1 MPYVHPG
8 SYGSLG
14 SHGSYNDGLG
24 LGSSYGSYGDSNNFH
39 AFYSPAGPSGM
50 NVYAHSGMS
59 ILGNSPD
66 TRRIMQLPHGSGIG
80 FSPGNFAPMS
90 LGSSPSQFTPPS
102 SYGQISAG
110 SPGHYGPPSPVR
122 GNSQGSP
129 LGKMASGS
137 HYNRRKNWAYYG
149 NFQSQETVSSSNCQG
164 NVADINTFGQ
174 PEGNSSVFVG
184 SPSHRH
190 PTLCASTWRQQQGG
204 RSVTSGYPS
213 SHMHTVHGSAYEK
226 PEASNSLPDPGDW
239 DPNYRYACKSSNVLC
254 YFS

>member
-1 MPYVHPG
+1 MPNNSPHYQFMSYVHPG

-24 LGSSYGSYGDSNNFH
+24 LGSSYGSFGDSNNFH

-50 NVYAHSGMS
+50 NLYAQSGIS

-102 SYGQISAG
+102 SYGHISAG
-110 SPGHYGPPSPVR
+110 SPRHYGPPSPVR
-122 GNSQGSP
+122 GSCHGSP

-137 HYNRRKNWAYYG
+137 HYNRRKNWAYHG
-149 NFQSQETVSSSNCQG
+149 NSQSQETASSSNSQG
-164 NVADINTFGQ
+164 NAAEINTLCQ
-174 PEGNSSVFVG
+174 LEGNSPVFVG
-184 SPSHRH
+184 SPSHRQ
-190 PTLCASTWRQQQGG
+190 PNMSASTWRPQQGG
-204 RSVTSGYPS
+204 RSVTSSYSS
-213 SHMHTVHGSAYEK
+213 SHMQTVQGNAIEK
-226 PEASNSLPDPGDW
+226 HEASNSLPDPGDW
-239 DPNYRYACKSSNVLC
+239 DPNYR
-254 YFS
+254 